1 MKVAE
6 LSEKTKELQMM
17 HVTRDFSSVFR
28 ADKKTSKSPSS
39 SSGSG
44 SGSGRTKGGGEA
56 AHEVATLEAL
66 AKQREVLH
74 AKV

>member
-28 ADKKTSKSPSS
+28 ADKKTSKTPASS

-44 SGSGRTKGGGEA
+44 RIKGGGEA